1 MTEAARCKEQE
12 SRAKAKKVNSS
23 FEPVASSSNKLFHLL
38 PLLPTIMSFNKANE
52 SLTPTGTPTMNST
65 KRLSTIKTP
74 GSPKTGLKTGAGAG
88 GGGVKDVV
96 SPGELC
102 GFVRD
107 FYSYFYYYFVPSS
120 QIMGLVSRLRN
131 NGVHVGG
138 WM

>member
-1 MTEAARCKEQE
+1 
-12 SRAKAKKVNSS
+12 
-23 FEPVASSSNKLFHLL
+23 
-38 PLLPTIMSFNKANE
+38 MSFNKANE

-74 GSPKTGLKTGAGAG
+74 GSPKTGLKTAAGAGAG
-88 GGGVKDVV
+88 AGTGGVKDVV

-107 FYSYFYYYFVPSS
+107 IYLLASTLTQPNH
-120 QIMGLVSRLRN
+120 SRLSGSNFEAEEHWCACR
-131 NGVHVGG
+131 

>member
-1 MTEAARCKEQE
+1 M
-12 SRAKAKKVNSS
+12 SLDKAK
-23 FEPVASSSNKLFHLL
+23 
-38 PLLPTIMSFNKANE
+38 E

-74 GSPKTGLKTGAGAG
+74 GSPKTGLKTAAAAGAGA
-88 GGGVKDVV
+88 GGVKDVV

-107 FYSYFYYYFVPSS
+107 IYLLASTLTQPDH
-120 QIMGLVSRLRN
+120 SRLSGSDSEAEEHWSACR
-131 NGVHVGG
+131 

>member
-1 MTEAARCKEQE
+1 M
-12 SRAKAKKVNSS
+12 SLDKAK
-23 FEPVASSSNKLFHLL
+23 
-38 PLLPTIMSFNKANE
+38 E

-107 FYSYFYYYFVPSS
+107 FYSYFYYYSARS
-120 QIMGLVSRLRN
+120 CQIMGLITKLRN
-131 NGVHVGG
+131 TGVHVGG
-138 WM
+138 CTADVQVDTLLSQLETRFDEMSEQVL